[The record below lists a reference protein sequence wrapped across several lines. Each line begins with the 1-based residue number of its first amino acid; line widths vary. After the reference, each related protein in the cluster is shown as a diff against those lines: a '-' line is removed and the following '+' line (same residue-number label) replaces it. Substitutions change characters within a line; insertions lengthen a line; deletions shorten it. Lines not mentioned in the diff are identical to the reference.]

1 MAQRVAVRARR
12 GARFLVAQQHALR
25 ARVAAARAQAV
36 LNSAHQVGRDVVT
49 PAQGAKGVE
58 VGGQCVSEARSLP
71 SPSPS
76 MLRAVACV
84 EGAGRAHAEQ
94 PRGKGGR
101 RTTPATPLCGP
112 TTRLR
117 VMGIRNASSSIG
129 ASVFGRSIRALLSE
143 APGRPTFSMS

>member
-25 ARVAAARAQAV
+25 ASVAAARAQAV

-71 SPSPS
+71 PPSPS

-94 PRGKGGR
+94 PRGEGGR
-101 RTTPATPLCGP
+101 RSTGGKCRTFLGMLNILGIKSFIKRTPYLE
-112 TTRLR
+112 RF
-117 VMGIRNASSSIG
+117 SS
-129 ASVFGRSIRALLSE
+129 
-143 APGRPTFSMS
+143 P